1 MIRAELLKDSRG
13 GLVGFNVE
21 GHAGW
26 AEEGSDIVCAA
37 VSILTCA
44 CANALERVCGLSPD
58 TRARK
63 GSMQVRIRGEAGHDA
78 QVVLGVLRQ
87 GLGDLQ
93 EQYPDFIAIDEIK
106 LEE

>member
-1 MIRAELLKDSRG
+1 MIRAELFKDSRG
-13 GLVGFNVE
+13 GYTGFAVE

-37 VSILTCA
+37 VSVLTCT
-44 CANALERVCGLSPD
+44 CANALESVCGLHPGVS
-58 TRARK
+58 ARK
-63 GSMQVRIRGEAGHDA
+63 GRMRVSLPGDAGHDA

-93 EQYPDFIAIDEIK
+93 EQYPDFIAFNEIIM
-106 LEE
+106 EE